1 VKVNCRPPLAVVQ
14 KRTYAEQKRRKR
26 ISFLAEIEEPDSYQN
41 AYHGHCYYFEHGV
54 GSGAISDRARSAW
67 QRASF
72 RKCAVGQQ
80 RSEHAKHNGKP
91 AKYEH
96 YLILMRS
103 QLTAT
108 LTLNGG

>member
-1 VKVNCRPPLAVVQ
+1 MPITATATILNIASEVARSAN
-14 KRTYAEQKRRKR
+14 
-26 ISFLAEIEEPDSYQN
+26 
-41 AYHGHCYYFEHGV
+41 
-54 GSGAISDRARSAW
+54 RAQSAW

-80 RSEHAKHNGKP
+80 HSEHAKQNGKP

-96 YLILMRS
+96 YLILTRS
-103 QLTAT
+103 QQTAT

>member
-1 VKVNCRPPLAVVQ
+1 VTGRCRPPLAVVQ
-14 KRTYAEQKRRKR
+14 KSTDAEQKRRKR
-26 ISFLAEIEEPDSYQN
+26 ISFLAEIEEPDSDQN
-41 AYHGHCYYFEHGV
+41 AYSGHGYDFEHWKRR
-54 GSGAISDRARSAW
+54 GSADRARNAW

-80 RSEHAKHNGKP
+80 HSEHAKHNRKP
-91 AKYEH
+91 AQYEH
-96 YLILMRS
+96 YLLLMRS